1 MEVFVKEKN
10 MPKSC
15 IDCEF
20 CITTNIKNGHTKK
33 YEEITQCCF
42 GAYYK
47 LDKINTCLLKSLE
60 QHDKEIRADERKKV
74 VEEIVKWLGE
84 PYTKNVVM
92 GINRYGS
99 IDTNDLQDKLT
110 EIKERK

>member
-1 MEVFVKEKN
+1 MEVFIKEKN

-42 GAYYK
+42 GEYYK
-47 LDKINTCLLKSLE
+47 LDKINTCSLKSLD
-60 QHDKEIRADERKKV
+60 QHDSEVRAEERKKV
-74 VEEIVKWLGE
+74 LEELYNWTCQNHYSEDSLEEKLCGMINEIEEI
-84 PYTKNVVM
+84 T
-92 GINRYGS
+92 S
-99 IDTNDLQDKLT
+99 
-110 EIKERK
+110 

>member
-42 GAYYK
+42 GEYYK
-47 LDKINTCLLKSLE
+47 LDKINTCPLKSLD
-60 QHDKEIRADERKKV
+60 QHDTEVRADERKKV
-74 VEEIVKWLGE
+74 IDVFSELIIECFKKYSLNG
-84 PYTKNVVM
+84 KN
-92 GINRYGS
+92 NS
-99 IDTNDLQDKLT
+99 F
-110 EIKERK
+110 

>member
-42 GAYYK
+42 GEYYK
-47 LDKINTCLLKSLE
+47 LDKINTCPLKSLD
-60 QHDKEIRADERKKV
+60 QHDSEVRAEERKKV
-74 VEEIVKWLGE
+74 FEEIESWYITAKERCYDANMWGMLKE
-84 PYTKNVVM
+84 
-92 GINRYGS
+92 
-99 IDTNDLQDKLT
+99 LQDKLT